1 MRLTEDKIREF
12 GSVAILHK
20 KKLSNAFQKAHRE
33 LNNQH
38 TIAIN
43 IITEYS
49 FYLGQEY
56 ACLKILE
63 YLQGVAEIESSM

>member
-38 TIAIN
+38 TIEIN

-49 FYLGQEY
+49 FYNGQEY
-56 ACLKILE
+56 AYLKILK
-63 YLQGVAEIESSM
+63 YLQEGGYK

>member
-1 MRLTEDKIREF
+1 MELTEEKIREL

-20 KKLSNAFQKAHRE
+20 KRLSSDFQKAHRE

-43 IITEYS
+43 VITEYS
-49 FYLGQEY
+49 FFNGQEY
-56 ACLKILE
+56 AYLKILK
-63 YLQGVAEIESSM
+63 YLQEEDNK